1 MELIVENWQ
10 TIVGVVGLVGA
21 VFFPKLKPVFDAIIK
36 DAPAPKPK
44 PITIDNPKPN
54 GSSEI
59 NRAFEAAVYLIAYF
73 EQIGNDEGQE
83 AARQAGQ
90 FLFAVT
96 NEGDE

>member
-1 MELIVENWQ
+1 MELITENWQ

-21 VFFPKLKPVFDAIIK
+21 IFFPKLKPVIDAIIK
-36 DAPAPKPK
+36 DAPAPKP
-44 PITIDNPKPN
+44 IVIDPPKPN

-73 EQIGNDEGQE
+73 ESVGNQEGQE

-90 FLFAVT
+90 FLFAAT
-96 NEGDE
+96 PEGDE